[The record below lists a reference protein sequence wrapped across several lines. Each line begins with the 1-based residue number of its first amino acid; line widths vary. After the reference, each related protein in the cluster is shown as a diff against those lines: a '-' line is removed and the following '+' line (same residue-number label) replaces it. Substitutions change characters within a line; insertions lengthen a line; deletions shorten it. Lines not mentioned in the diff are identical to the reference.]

1 MSLLPGQSHG
11 ILSDDLLHR
20 PGGRHAPWHSPLLLS
35 MHGDTPLPLKKL
47 DQPDRMFTEK
57 IHTVK
62 STYRGRTLV
71 SKILACV
78 TISRPAHAVCG
89 QLPYELD
96 PDILLL
102 CADRAAHVIMSSE
115 RASSQ

>member
-1 MSLLPGQSHG
+1 VAQPSF
-11 ILSDDLLHR
+11 
-20 PGGRHAPWHSPLLLS
+20 LS
-35 MHGDTPLPLKKL
+35 MRSDTPLPLKKL
-47 DQPDRMFTEK
+47 DQLDQVFTEN
-57 IHTVK
+57 IQTVK
-62 STYRGRTLV
+62 SSYRVRTLV

-78 TISRPAHAVCG
+78 ALLRPAHAVCG

-102 CADRAAHVIMSSE
+102 RADHAAHVTMSSE

>member
-1 MSLLPGQSHG
+1 MPPPQTA
-11 ILSDDLLHR
+11 R
-20 PGGRHAPWHSPLLLS
+20 PVAQPSLLS
-35 MHGDTPLPLKKL
+35 MCGDTPLPLKKL
-47 DQPDRMFTEK
+47 DQLDRMFTEK
-57 IHTVK
+57 IYTVK
-62 STYRGRTLV
+62 SSYRVRTLV

-78 TISRPAHAVCG
+78 AILRPAHAVCG

-102 CADRAAHVIMSSE
+102 RADHAAHAIMSSE